1 MVPACTVLCPCSADD
16 LVLLVKKETVLQSM
30 FDRLTEI
37 GRCCGMEMNVEK
49 KTRVTRISIQLP
61 PIQIVI
67 YKTPKNVEY
76 FNFLC
81 SMIANNVR
89 VGRRL

>member
-1 MVPACTVLCPCSADD
+1 MVPACTILCPCSADD
-16 LVLLVKKETVLQSM
+16 LVRLGKKETVLQGM

-49 KTRVTRISIQLP
+49 TRVTRISMQLS

-67 YKTPKNVEY
+67 CKTRNNVEY
-76 FNFLC
+76 FNFF
-81 SMIANNVR
+81 V
-89 VGRRL
+89 